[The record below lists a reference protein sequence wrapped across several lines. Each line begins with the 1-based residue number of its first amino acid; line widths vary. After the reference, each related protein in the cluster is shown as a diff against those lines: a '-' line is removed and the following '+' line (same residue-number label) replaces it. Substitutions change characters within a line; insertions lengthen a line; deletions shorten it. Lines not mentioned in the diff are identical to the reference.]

1 MKHDRV
7 PSQVPFTSD
16 IFFLKVL
23 NMKVKGKCPRGKMR
37 SRWEQQVRKDVTQRE
52 GNEEELWEDRDRWRG
67 LTVR

>member
-1 MKHDRV
+1 MTV

-23 NMKVKGKCPRGKMR
+23 NMKVKVKCPRRKVR

-52 GNEEELWEDRDRWRG
+52 GRM
-67 LTVR
+67 